1 MPLVKRAVEPV
12 HISRA
17 QLDSKIKNELDGVII
32 NTLAGI
38 IKQISSL
45 SKHAENLFG
54 DLFNEAN
61 NIFQRSAVLNGR
73 VGELHDCIRQ
83 LDATVKKEGMS
94 NIIIQTTPTCTAII

>member
-17 QLDSKIKNELDGVII
+17 QLDSKIRNELDGVVI
-32 NTLAGI
+32 NTLAGV

-61 NIFQRSAVLNGR
+61 NIFKRSTVLNKK
-73 VGELHDCIRQ
+73 VGELHDRIRQ
-83 LDATVKKEGMS
+83 LDATAKKEGTS
-94 NIIIQTTPTCTAII
+94 ISSTTPT